1 MRRLRGMFSRI
12 TLVAGAPVA
21 PARATPELLQ
31 ETVLALRGDWR

>member
-1 MRRLRGMFSRI
+1 
-12 TLVAGAPVA
+12 VAGAPVA